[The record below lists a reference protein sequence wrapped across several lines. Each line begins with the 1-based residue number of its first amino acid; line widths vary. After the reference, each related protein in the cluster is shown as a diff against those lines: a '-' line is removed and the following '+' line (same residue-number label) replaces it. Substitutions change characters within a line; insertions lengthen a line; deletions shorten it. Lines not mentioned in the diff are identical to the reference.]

1 MTCESC
7 GQHLDPFGD
16 DQSMA
21 AFRET
26 TRLGSGLLRVSDNG
40 NLTRARAV
48 CPNCGHIQDACR
60 PMVDRDGG
68 N

>member
-1 MTCESC
+1 MNCENC

-26 TRLGSGLLRVSDNG
+26 TRLGSGLVCVSDNG
-40 NLTRARAV
+40 NLTRAQAV

-60 PMVDRDGG
+60 PTVNMKDGD
-68 N
+68 